1 MSGMP
6 CRVSTKST
14 KSGKS
19 FIKSSLL
26 LLLQSLATS
35 DPGWWVSIGSS
46 KDEVSLLLNELGVK
60 LNEELLD
67 VRLEVMLEDMEQSVL
82 EMEVFQ
88 EVSEVVFIWDFD
100 CGEGEDSC
108 WSSKGFWSQL
118 SLSSLSAMSSSRSSS
133 SPSELE
139 LQENVQDMDQIQ
151 DFKLRIRNR
160 LPYLLSSLGYCA
172 LRFLDLAWW

>member
-1 MSGMP
+1 MKSWENILKKAQHGNISKLSSKSMSGMP

-82 EMEVFQ
+82 EIEVFQ
-88 EVSEVVFIWDFD
+88 EVSEVVFI
-100 CGEGEDSC
+100 
-108 WSSKGFWSQL
+108 
-118 SLSSLSAMSSSRSSS
+118 
-133 SPSELE
+133 
-139 LQENVQDMDQIQ
+139 
-151 DFKLRIRNR
+151 
-160 LPYLLSSLGYCA
+160 
-172 LRFLDLAWW
+172 